1 MSATQSDKAQ
11 AFRRLH
17 EGDDI
22 LLLPNPWN
30 AGSAKLLAA
39 EGFRALATTSAGI
52 AFSLGLPDPGPME
65 PDVMLAEVARIAG
78 AVDLPAGSGTVD
90 QAVGVQIRQIGER
103 PVGVGD
109 QDRGPAL

>member
-1 MSATQSDKAQ
+1 MNATQSEKAE
-11 AFRRLH
+11 AFRKLH

-52 AFSLGLPDPGPME
+52 AFSLGLPYPWPME
-65 PDVMLAEVARIAG
+65 RDVMMA
-78 AVDLPAGSGTVD
+78 
-90 QAVGVQIRQIGER
+90 
-103 PVGVGD
+103 
-109 QDRGPAL
+109 

>member
-1 MSATQSDKAQ
+1 MSATQSDKAE

-22 LLLPNPWN
+22 LLLPNPRN

-65 PDVMLAEVARIAG
+65 RDVSAPAWRSGDCSGGSAR
-78 AVDLPAGSGTVD
+78 
-90 QAVGVQIRQIGER
+90 REC
-103 PVGVGD
+103 
-109 QDRGPAL
+109 